1 MHSSIIQDDK
11 KTYVFDL
18 KDNQKFNLLIF
29 ADNKKNIN
37 LKIKINLAKKNIVN
51 IYGLDLNKEKEK
63 KYSIDIY
70 HNDNHSISNI
80 SFLSLVKNQA
90 KTCIYCQSYN
100 KKGKINNKINQNI
113 TGFILDDK
121 SSIVSIPSL
130 DINDNNVVANHIVNV
145 GQINPNTFFY
155 LGSKGFTKQ
164 EVYSLLINGFKS
176 QIIKDFP
183 KQQKSIIY
191 SIDNFFAG

>member
-37 LKIKINLAKKNIVN
+37 LKIKINLAKKNIIN
-51 IYGLDLNKEKEK
+51 IYGLDLNKGKEK

-80 SFLSLVKNQA
+80 SFLSLAKNQA

-191 SIDNFFAG
+191 SIDNFFVG

>member
-29 ADNKKNIN
+29 ANNKKNIN

-80 SFLSLVKNQA
+80 SFLSLAKNQA

-191 SIDNFFAG
+191 SIDNFFVG

>member
-18 KDNQKFNLLIF
+18 NDNQKFNLLIF

-37 LKIKINLAKKNIVN
+37 LKIKINLAKKNIIN
-51 IYGLDLNKEKEK
+51 IYGLDLNKGKEK

-80 SFLSLVKNQA
+80 SFLSLAKNQA

-191 SIDNFFAG
+191 SIDNFFVG

>member
-29 ADNKKNIN
+29 TDNKKNIN

-80 SFLSLVKNQA
+80 SFLSLAKNQA

-191 SIDNFFAG
+191 SIDNFFVG

>member
-29 ADNKKNIN
+29 TDNKKNIN

-80 SFLSLVKNQA
+80 SFLSLAKNQA

-164 EVYSLLINGFKS
+164 EVY
-176 QIIKDFP
+176 
-183 KQQKSIIY
+183 
-191 SIDNFFAG
+191 

>member
-80 SFLSLVKNQA
+80 SFLSLAKNQA

-164 EVYSLLINGFKS
+164 EVYSLLINGLKS

>member
-29 ADNKKNIN
+29 TDNKKNIN

-51 IYGLDLNKEKEK
+51 IYCLDLNKEKEK

-80 SFLSLVKNQA
+80 SFLSLAKNQA

-191 SIDNFFAG
+191 SIDNFFVG

>member
-80 SFLSLVKNQA
+80 SFLSLAKNQA